1 MGTRATRLLVAAA
14 LLSVALAPQ
23 GNSPRDALRL
33 GRTNDDA
40 LYAAF
45 DSSYKLA
52 VSGVIDSAE
61 IITEFRRSVLIVR
74 ARALQGEYSF
84 GDTDLIKAMAPFAGL
99 VTCIVQ
105 VRLHPLNVFAKE
117 PAYELY
123 LSTGPRSPPVATK
136 TMMREPVY
144 PPGAEPGSTM
154 VAVKLEASFPRAEI
168 ERAESPRLI
177 VTDEKAEILWQARL
191 DLSRYR

>member
-1 MGTRATRLLVAAA
+1 MKIRATLLLVAAA
-14 LLSVALAPQ
+14 LLSAALVPQ
-23 GNSPRDALRL
+23 GGSPRDAVAL

-40 LYAAF
+40 LF
-45 DSSYKLA
+45 ESFNSSYKFP

-61 IITEFRRSVLIVR
+61 IVTEFRRSVLLVR

-84 GDTDLIKAMAPFAGL
+84 GELELAKAIAPFAGL

-105 VRLHPLNVFAKE
+105 VRLHPLNVFGKE
-117 PAYELY
+117 PAYDLY
-123 LSTGPRSPPVATK
+123 LSTGPRSGPVASK
-136 TMMREPVY
+136 KMKREPVY

-154 VAVKLEASFPRAEI
+154 VAVRLEASFPRAEV